1 MSSVFNNIRVLGN
14 LDVKGTTTS
23 VDSTIVN
30 IADNFLYLN
39 KDLTTGSK
47 NGGITI
53 NYKASE
59 TKATTEG
66 GVGFA
71 AGTVD
76 VITGQTWGTND
87 FIQVSGALNS
97 ENNGL
102 YQIISFT
109 TNTPVGFDRITVTGG
124 SPSAYV
130 QTSFTANAT
139 DVTATVTKVSIAVIQ
154 TSDSGVL
161 QYGAADNASSMLLAP
176 ISTGILADYLK
187 LTGISGGQIAI
198 GGLCPNDN
206 LTLQSTSDVMKGSV
220 IIDEPT
226 VSSSTTTGALRV
238 AGGVGVV
245 EDVYVGGQIAVDC
258 IIGNSAIP
266 MTIGGTTSTGISL
279 ASASTKTTVLGDLSV
294 LSSIDTTSAGTMTV
308 GGTNATSLNLGTGVS
323 VTDVNIGITADTDV
337 SVGNT
342 TGLVKFSGSVT
353 HNVVTIPGGT
363 TFGDNAK
370 NADFGRIILLTG
382 GAVTITLPNS
392 ASDTNG
398 ADMNGKIITIINSAN
413 GVKTIAAGA
422 SDTIDGCENIKLNNI
437 HDRTT
442 LVYANDNTQWYMI

>member
-23 VDSTIVN
+23 VDSTVVN

-47 NGGITI
+47 SGGITI
-53 NYKASE
+53 NYNASE
-59 TKATTEG
+59 TTATTAG

-76 VITGQTWGTND
+76 VITGQTWVNDD

-139 DVTATVTKVSIAVIQ
+139 DLTATVTKVSIAVIQ

-161 QYGAADNASSMLLAP
+161 QYGAADNAGSISLNP
-176 ISTGILADYLK
+176 IPSGSLVEYLK
-187 LTGISGGQIAI
+187 LAGVSGGQIAI
-198 GGLCPNDN
+198 GGLDSGDN
-206 LTLQSTSDVMKGSV
+206 LTLQSTSNTTKGSV
-220 IIDEPT
+220 IIDET
-226 VSSSTTTGALRV
+226 TASSSITTGALLV
-238 AGGVGVV
+238 SGGVGVV
-245 EDVYVGGQIAVDC
+245 KDVYVGGQIAVNS
-258 IIGNSAIP
+258 IIGNSATS
-266 MTIGGTTSTGISL
+266 MTIGGTTSTGINL
-279 ASASTKTTVLGDLSV
+279 ASASTTTTVLGDLSV
-294 LSSIDTTSAGTMTV
+294 LSSIDTTSAGVMTV

-323 VTDVNIGITADTDV
+323 VTDVNIGINAGTDV

-353 HNVVTIPGGT
+353 HNVVTIPGAT

-370 NADFGRIILLTG
+370 NADFGRVILLTG
-382 GAVTITLPNS
+382 AAVTATLPNS
-392 ASDTNG
+392 ATGTNG
-398 ADMNGKIITIINSAN
+398 VDMNGKIITIINSAS
-413 GVKTIAAGA
+413 GVKTIAAGG
-422 SDTIDGCENIKLNNI
+422 SDTIDGGANITLNII

-442 LVYANDNTQWYMI
+442 LVYENTNKRWYMI

>member
-30 IADNFLYLN
+30 IVDNFLYLN

-47 NGGITI
+47 SGGITI
-53 NYKASE
+53 NYNASQ
-59 TKATTEG
+59 TTSTTTG

-76 VITGQTWGTND
+76 VVTGQTWGNGD

-109 TNTPVGFDRITVTGG
+109 TNTPVGFDRITVNGDTA
-124 SPSAYV
+124 SDYV
-130 QTSFTANAT
+130 QTSFTANAN
-139 DVTATVTKVSIAVIQ
+139 DLTATVTKVSIAVIQ

-161 QYGAADNASSMLLAP
+161 QYGAADNAGSISLNP
-176 ISTGILADYLK
+176 IPSGSLDDYLK
-187 LTGISGGQIAI
+187 LAGVSDGQTAI
-198 GGLCPNDN
+198 GGLDSGAN
-206 LTLQSTSDVMKGSV
+206 LTLRSTSNATKGSV

-226 VSSSTTTGALRV
+226 ASSSIETGALLV
-238 AGGVGVV
+238 GGGVGVV
-245 EDVYVGGQIAVDC
+245 KDVYVGGKIAVDS
-258 IIGNSAIP
+258 IIGNSATP
-266 MTIGGTTSTGISL
+266 MTIGGTTSTGINL
-279 ASASTKTTVLGDLSV
+279 ASSSTPTTVLGNLSV
-294 LSSIDTTSAGTMTV
+294 LSSIDTTTANVMTV
-308 GGTNATSLNLGTGVS
+308 GGTNATSLNLGTGSS
-323 VTDVNIGITADTDV
+323 VTDVNIGTNANTVV

-363 TFGDNAK
+363 TFGNDAK
-370 NADFGRIILLTG
+370 NADFGRVILLTG
-382 GAVTITLPNS
+382 AAVTATLPNS
-392 ASDTNG
+392 ATGTNG
-398 ADMNGKIITIINSAN
+398 VDMNGKIITIINSAS
-413 GVKTIAAGA
+413 GVKTIAAGG
-422 SDTIDGCENIKLNNI
+422 SDTIDGVANITLNII

-442 LVYANDNTQWYMI
+442 LVYENTNKRWYMI

>member
-47 NGGITI
+47 SGGITI
-53 NYKASE
+53 NYNASE
-59 TKATTEG
+59 TTATTAG

-76 VITGQTWGTND
+76 VITGQSWVNDD

-139 DVTATVTKVSIAVIQ
+139 DLTATVTKVSIAVIQ
-154 TSDSGVL
+154 TSESGVL
-161 QYGAADNASSMLLAP
+161 QYGAADNAGSISLNP
-176 ISTGILADYLK
+176 IPSGSLVDYLK
-187 LTGISGGQIAI
+187 LAGVSGGQIAI
-198 GGLCPNDN
+198 GGLDSGDN
-206 LTLQSTSDVMKGSV
+206 LTLQSTSNATKGSV
-220 IIDEPT
+220 IIDETT
-226 VSSSTTTGALRV
+226 VSSSTTTGALLV
-238 AGGVGVV
+238 GGGVGVV
-245 EDVYVGGQIAVDC
+245 KDVYVGGQIAVDS
-258 IIGNSAIP
+258 IIGNSETS
-266 MTIGGTTSTGISL
+266 MTIGGTTSTGINL
-279 ASASTKTTVLGDLSV
+279 ASSSTTTTVLGDLSV
-294 LSSIDTTSAGTMTV
+294 LSNIDTTSAGVMTV

-323 VTDVNIGITADTDV
+323 VTGVNIGITAGTDV

-370 NADFGRIILLTG
+370 NADFGRVILLTG
-382 GAVTITLPNS
+382 AAVTVTLPNS
-392 ASDTNG
+392 ANGTNG
-398 ADMNGKIITIINSAN
+398 VDMNGKIITIINSAS
-413 GVKTIAAGA
+413 GVKTIAAGG
-422 SDTIDGCENIKLNNI
+422 SDTIDGGANITLNII

-442 LVYANDNTQWYMI
+442 LVYENTNKRWYMI

>member
-30 IADNFLYLN
+30 IADNFLYIN

-47 NGGITI
+47 SGGITI
-53 NYKASE
+53 NYNASE
-59 TKATTEG
+59 TTSTTAG
-66 GVGFA
+66 GVGFT

-76 VITGQTWGTND
+76 VITGQTWGNDD

-124 SPSAYV
+124 SPSAYA

-139 DVTATVTKVSIAVIQ
+139 DFTATVTKVSIAVIQ

-161 QYGAADNASSMLLAP
+161 QYGAADNAGSISLDP
-176 ISTGILADYLK
+176 ISMGSLANYLK
-187 LTGISGGQIAI
+187 LSGISGGQIAI
-198 GGLCPNDN
+198 GGLDSGDN
-206 LTLQSTSDVMKGSV
+206 LTLQSTSNATKGSV
-220 IIDEPT
+220 IIDETT

-245 EDVYVGGQIAVDC
+245 EDVYVGGQLAVDS
-258 IIGNSAIP
+258 IIGNSATS
-266 MTIGGTTSTGISL
+266 MTIGGTTSIGINL
-279 ASASTKTTVLGDLSV
+279 ASASTTTTVLGDLSV
-294 LSSIDTTSAGTMTV
+294 LSSIDTTNAGVMTV
-308 GGTNATSLNLGTGVS
+308 GGTNATSLNLGTGS
-323 VTDVNIGITADTDV
+323 AVTDVNIGTTAGTDV

-342 TGLVKFSGSVT
+342 TGLVNFIGGVT
-353 HNVVTIPGGT
+353 HNVVTITGTT

-370 NADFGRIILLTG
+370 NADFGRVILLTG
-382 GAVTITLPNS
+382 AAVTATLPNS
-392 ASDTNG
+392 ATGTNG
-398 ADMNGKIITIINSAN
+398 VDMNGKIITIINGAS
-413 GVKTIAAGA
+413 GVKTIAAGG
-422 SDTIDGCENIKLNNI
+422 SDTIDGGANITLDII

-442 LVYANDNTQWYMI
+442 LVYENTNKRWYMI